1 MLALPPVPIAEPPKA
16 PSRPV
21 DMNRLAA
28 LSQPK
33 KVEEEPENVQIVVY
47 KKKPTLKQQPVN
59 NQAKKKK
66 NTKKDKK

>member
-1 MLALPPVPIAEPPKA
+1 
-16 PSRPV
+16 
-21 DMNRLAA
+21 MNRLAA

-59 NQAKKKK
+59 IQAKKKK
-66 NTKKDKK
+66 NTKKDKKQLKRKESTDNYE

>member
-1 MLALPPVPIAEPPKA
+1 MLALPAPPVTDPPKA

-33 KVEEEPENVQIVVY
+33 KVEEEETSVQIVVV
-47 KKKPTLKQQPVN
+47 KKKPNRPPVN
-59 NQAKKKK
+59 PIS
-66 NTKKDKK
+66 